1 MTTERCCFV
10 PLDPHVQNLLAFLA
24 AAGRPKVWQVTPAEA
39 RLGMRALAQAT
50 DVKDVPIGRVENGT
64 LPGPADALA
73 YRLYVPVKPAS
84 EPASGLVYFH
94 GGGFV
99 IGDLD
104 THEGFC
110 RMLANASGCRLVSV
124 EYRLA
129 PEHKFPAAVED
140 AHAATVWIAEH
151 AQKFGIDPQR
161 VAIGGD
167 SAGATLA
174 TVVCQLA
181 KHSGRPRLALQ
192 LLFCPGTDRTAD
204 TASLRALA
212 EGYLLERKSLDWF
225 LEQYVPP
232 DVDLHDPRV
241 SPALAK
247 DVSGLPPAHIHTAE
261 FDPLRDGGKIYA
273 DRLAAA
279 GVEVHYTCHPG
290 MIHHFY
296 AMAGAIPYA
305 RIAVEAAGAAIRKTL
320 APDVLIGVI
329 AAEHAAP

>member
-1 MTTERCCFV
+1 
-10 PLDPHVQNLLAFLA
+10 
-24 AAGRPKVWQVTPAEA
+24 
-39 RLGMRALAQAT
+39 
-50 DVKDVPIGRVENGT
+50 
-64 LPGPADALA
+64 
-73 YRLYVPVKPAS
+73 
-84 EPASGLVYFH
+84 
-94 GGGFV
+94 
-99 IGDLD
+99 
-104 THEGFC
+104 
-110 RMLANASGCRLVSV
+110 MLANASGCRLVSV

-140 AHAATVWIAEH
+140 AHAASVWIVEH
-151 AQKFGIDPQR
+151 ARKFGIDPQR
-161 VAIGGD
+161 IAIGGD

-181 KHSGRPRLALQ
+181 KLSGRPRLAAQ

-204 TASLRALA
+204 TSSLRALA
-212 EGYLLERKSLDWF
+212 EGYLLEKKSLEWF
-225 LEQYVPP
+225 LAQYVPP

-296 AMAGAIPYA
+296 GMAGAIPYA

-320 APDVLIGVI
+320 AADVLIGVV
-329 AAEHAAP
+329 AAKQAAP